1 MTNVVLAAEQTLN
14 TVDFSGYITAL
25 TSTITTSQVLAVLA
39 SVVGVGMGFFL
50 MWLGVRKA
58 TTSFTVAVATG
69 RIRI

>member
-1 MTNVVLAAEQTLN
+1 MSLLAEVSAGAN

-25 TSTITTSQVLAVLA
+25 TSTITTAQVLAVLA
-39 SVVGVGMGFFL
+39 AVVGVGMGFFL

-58 TTSFTVAVATG
+58 TTSFTTAVSTG